1 MKDVDGNIVQEK
13 GDPKVYY
20 DYYLLWHNPD
30 TIFKAFART
39 VLDSGNVLR
48 FEIVNELALPDNE
61 RFTLNRLLLLLFQQ
75 MSEEHGVPFD
85 IASVDDV
92 PDRPGQEAPIGLR
105 QAIRALADN
114 VGYRGME
121 RLVWEHQMEV
131 GIK

>member
-1 MKDVDGNIVQEK
+1 MKYLNGDVVNEK
-13 GDPKVYY
+13 GEAKVYY
-20 DYYLLWHNPD
+20 DWYLLMHNPQ
-30 TIFKAFART
+30 TYFKAFERT
-39 VLDSGNVLR
+39 VLDNGGVLR
-48 FEIVNELALPDNE
+48 FEIINELALPENE
-61 RFTLNRLLLLLFQQ
+61 RFSFDRLLLFLFDQ
-75 MSEEHGVPFD
+75 MREEHGVPFD

-121 RLVWEHQMEV
+121 RLVWEHHMEV